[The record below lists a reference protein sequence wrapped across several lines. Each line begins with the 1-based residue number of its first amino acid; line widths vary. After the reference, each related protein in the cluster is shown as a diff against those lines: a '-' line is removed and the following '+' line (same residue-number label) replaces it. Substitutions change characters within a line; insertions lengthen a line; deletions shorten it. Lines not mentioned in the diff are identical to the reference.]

1 MHALSLV
8 VMYVRVGSPKFELAA
23 VRLLA
28 RLAMQGRE
36 VRLNEM
42 QLAATALARL
52 RGSKHDRAKKTP
64 LRLL

>member
-8 VMYVRVGSPKFELAA
+8 VLYVRAGSPKFELAA

-28 RLAMQGRE
+28 RLAMEGRE

-42 QLAATALARL
+42 QLAATRL
-52 RGSKHDRAKKTP
+52 RGRKHDRAEKTP

>member
-1 MHALSLV
+1 MHALFLV
-8 VMYVRVGSPKFELAA
+8 VMYVRGGSPKFELAA

-42 QLAATALARL
+42 QWPRL
-52 RGSKHDRAKKTP
+52 RSRACEARSDRAKKTP